1 MRVRYSFSSRRTRR
15 IAKIRK
21 QKPKYPELVE
31 KIIEISDIILQVL
44 DARFIEETRNRGL
57 EREIKK
63 QKKKLIFVLNKS
75 DLVLKLK
82 SKPSPSVTISCTKRK
97 GARELRALIQK
108 ESKLIKKKTGKVLKG
123 DKIKKSLEE
132 KITIGVIGY
141 PNTGK
146 SSVINLLVGKP
157 KAKTA
162 AEAGYTKNLQKIKLT
177 KDIQL
182 IDSPG
187 VIPKEEYSG
196 EDKDAIARHTKV
208 GGRSYSQVKEPEIV
222 VSKLLGEYPQI
233 EKFYKINAKQ
243 NAEILIEKLGRQK
256 GFLKKA
262 GKVNED
268 QTARL
273 ILRDFQEG
281 KIKI

>member
-15 IAKIRK
+15 LAKIRK
-21 QKPKYPELVE
+21 QRPKYPELVE
-31 KIIEISDIILQVL
+31 KIIEVSDIIIQVL

-63 QKKKLIFVLNKS
+63 QNKKIIFVLNKS
-75 DLVLKLK
+75 DLALKIK
-82 SKPSPSVTISCTKRK
+82 TKPKPSVTISCTKRK

-108 ESKLIKKKTGKVLKG
+108 EAKLIKKKTGKVLKG
-123 DKIKKSLEE
+123 DKIKESTEE

-146 SSVINLLVGKP
+146 SSLINLLVGKP
-157 KAKTA
+157 KTKTA

-177 KDIQL
+177 KEIQL

-196 EDKDAIARHTKV
+196 EDKEAIIKHTKV
-208 GGRSYSQVKEPEIV
+208 GGRSHSQVKEPEII
-222 VSKLLGEYPQI
+222 VSKLLKEYPQI
-233 EKFYKINAKQ
+233 EKFYKIKAKQ
-243 NAEILIEKLGRQK
+243 NAEILIEKLGKQK
-256 GFLKKA
+256 GFLKK
-262 GKVNED
+262 GGTVNED
-268 QTARL
+268 KTARL
-273 ILRDFQEG
+273 ILKDFQEG